1 MPVVGVEPTRVIST
15 RNFEFLS
22 SSSIWCHPVISSDIW
37 FPLHKGK
44 IHASTNNNLEYPRFF
59 DAFSLYSVFSIW
71 IAQMEIGGMF
81 RRDAG
86 PVIQDCAHRLFSF
99 FGKYFKPVQFRGRLI
114 CIQNE
119 ATKPGVHPGSDHTIR
134 RGDNTMK
141 KTVSVCM
148 TAVMALS
155 LLAGGAVQAYALS
168 AETVEPVS
176 AVAEENC
183 ISSSW
188 KRASDPA
195 LTEKVRKVFDK
206 AFDGLEGVSYTPVAL
221 LASHTTGFGTQY
233 RVLCKATVVVP
244 GAQEEYVVVTL
255 QRGWLGKAEI
265 LDIGDPLCLTNLDY
279 EEGAVGTWQEA
290 ESPAMTEEATAAFNK
305 ATEGLVGVDYV
316 PVTLL
321 STQTVAGTNYRILC
335 EATTVY
341 PGAEMHYAV
350 VNVYESLEG
359 NANIISV
366 TDEYV
371 S

>member
-1 MPVVGVEPTRVIST
+1 
-15 RNFEFLS
+15 
-22 SSSIWCHPVISSDIW
+22 
-37 FPLHKGK
+37 
-44 IHASTNNNLEYPRFF
+44 
-59 DAFSLYSVFSIW
+59 
-71 IAQMEIGGMF
+71 
-81 RRDAG
+81 
-86 PVIQDCAHRLFSF
+86 
-99 FGKYFKPVQFRGRLI
+99 
-114 CIQNE
+114 
-119 ATKPGVHPGSDHTIR
+119 
-134 RGDNTMK
+134 MK

-221 LASHTTGFGTQY
+221 LASRTTGFGTQY
-233 RVLCKATVVVP
+233 RILCKATVVVP

-255 QRGWLGKAEI
+255 QHSWLSKAEI
-265 LDIGDPLCLTNLDY
+265 LDIGDPLCLTDLDY

-290 ESPAMTEEATAAFNK
+290 ESPAMTEEATAAFNE
-305 ATEGLVGVDYV
+305 ATEGFVGVDYV
-316 PVTLL
+316 PVALL

-341 PGAEMHYAV
+341 PGTEMHYAV

-366 TDEYV
+366 TDGYV

>member
-1 MPVVGVEPTRVIST
+1 MQSLSFRTVHTGFFLFLENISNPCNSEGGSFVSRMKRQNRVHT
-15 RNFEFLS
+15 PAATHN
-22 SSSIWCHPVISSDIW
+22 
-37 FPLHKGK
+37 KK
-44 IHASTNNNLEYPRFF
+44 
-59 DAFSLYSVFSIW
+59 
-71 IAQMEIGGMF
+71 
-81 RRDAG
+81 
-86 PVIQDCAHRLFSF
+86 
-99 FGKYFKPVQFRGRLI
+99 RGYI
-114 CIQNE
+114 I
-119 ATKPGVHPGSDHTIR
+119 
-134 RGDNTMK
+134 MK

-183 ISSSW
+183 ISGSW

-206 AFDGLEGVSYTPVAL
+206 AFEGLEGVSYTPVAL
-221 LASHTTGFGTQY
+221 LASRTTGSGIQY
-233 RVLCKATVVVP
+233 RILCKATVVVP

-290 ESPAMTEEATAAFNK
+290 ESPAMTEEATAAFNE
-305 ATEGLVGVDYV
+305 ATEGFVGVD
-316 PVTLL
+316 
-321 STQTVAGTNYRILC
+321 
-335 EATTVY
+335 
-341 PGAEMHYAV
+341 YAV

-366 TDEYV
+366 TDGYV

>member
-1 MPVVGVEPTRVIST
+1 
-15 RNFEFLS
+15 
-22 SSSIWCHPVISSDIW
+22 
-37 FPLHKGK
+37 
-44 IHASTNNNLEYPRFF
+44 
-59 DAFSLYSVFSIW
+59 
-71 IAQMEIGGMF
+71 
-81 RRDAG
+81 
-86 PVIQDCAHRLFSF
+86 
-99 FGKYFKPVQFRGRLI
+99 
-114 CIQNE
+114 
-119 ATKPGVHPGSDHTIR
+119 
-134 RGDNTMK
+134 MK

-221 LASHTTGFGTQY
+221 LASRTTGFGTQY
-233 RVLCKATVVVP
+233 RILCKATVVVP

-255 QRGWLGKAEI
+255 QHSWLSKAEI

-279 EEGAVGTWQEA
+279 EEGAVGTCQ
-290 ESPAMTEEATAAFNK
+290 EATAAFNK
-305 ATEGLVGVDYV
+305 ATEGFVGVDYV
-316 PVTLL
+316 PVALL

-359 NANIISV
+359 NANIISA
-366 TDEYV
+366 TDRYV

>member
-1 MPVVGVEPTRVIST
+1 
-15 RNFEFLS
+15 
-22 SSSIWCHPVISSDIW
+22 
-37 FPLHKGK
+37 
-44 IHASTNNNLEYPRFF
+44 
-59 DAFSLYSVFSIW
+59 
-71 IAQMEIGGMF
+71 
-81 RRDAG
+81 
-86 PVIQDCAHRLFSF
+86 
-99 FGKYFKPVQFRGRLI
+99 
-114 CIQNE
+114 
-119 ATKPGVHPGSDHTIR
+119 
-134 RGDNTMK
+134 MK

-206 AFDGLEGVSYTPVAL
+206 AFDSLAGVSYTPVAL
-221 LASHTTGFGTQY
+221 LASRTTGFGTQY
-233 RVLCKATVVVP
+233 RILCKATVVVP

-255 QRGWLGKAEI
+255 QHSWLSKAEI

-279 EEGAVGTWQEA
+279 EEGA

-305 ATEGLVGVDYV
+305 ATEGFVGVDYV
-316 PVTLL
+316 PVALL

-359 NANIISV
+359 NANIISA
-366 TDEYV
+366 TDRYV

>member
-1 MPVVGVEPTRVIST
+1 MQSLSFRTVHTGFFLFLENIS
-15 RNFEFLS
+15 NPCNS
-22 SSSIWCHPVISSDIW
+22 
-37 FPLHKGK
+37 
-44 IHASTNNNLEYPRFF
+44 
-59 DAFSLYSVFSIW
+59 
-71 IAQMEIGGMF
+71 GG
-81 RRDAG
+81 G
-86 PVIQDCAHRLFSF
+86 SF
-99 FGKYFKPVQFRGRLI
+99 VSRMKRQNQVYTPAATHNKKRKYI
-114 CIQNE
+114 I
-119 ATKPGVHPGSDHTIR
+119 
-134 RGDNTMK
+134 MK

-206 AFDGLEGVSYTPVAL
+206 AFEGLEGVSYTPVAL
-221 LASHTTGFGTQY
+221 LASCTTSSGIQY
-233 RVLCKATVVVP
+233 RILCKATVVVP

-279 EEGAVGTWQEA
+279 KEDAVGSWQEA

-305 ATEGLVGVDYV
+305 ATEGFV
-316 PVTLL
+316 PVALL

-366 TDEYV
+366 TDGYV